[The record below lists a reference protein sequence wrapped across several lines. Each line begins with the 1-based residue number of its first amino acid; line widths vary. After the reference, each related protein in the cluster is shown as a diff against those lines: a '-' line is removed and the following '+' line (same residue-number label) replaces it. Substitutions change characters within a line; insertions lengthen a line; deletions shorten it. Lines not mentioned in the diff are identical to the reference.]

1 MDLSSSWAFLSP
13 FTFAL
18 NPKVSQHFDYG
29 LKHKFAIKRIF
40 TLFFINIVVESVW
53 LWRISEAI
61 TGEGVTNLSWKPKL
75 LFWIMCPVSFWFFFF
90 TEGSFTDFNI
100 SLASFLFLHASV
112 RLTSGQTPKASNFPF
127 PINWYFNL
135 QYIFPLWSRSRKR
148 YTHKWSA
155 WASWFDIL
163 YKIIL
168 KCVKTLP
175 SSVITIT
182 KWL

>member
-1 MDLSSSWAFLSP
+1 M
-13 FTFAL
+13 
-18 NPKVSQHFDYG
+18 
-29 LKHKFAIKRIF
+29 
-40 TLFFINIVVESVW
+40 ESVW

-112 RLTSGQTPKASNFPF
+112 RLTSGQTPKASNFTF
-127 PINWYFNL
+127 PINGYFIL
-135 QYIFPLWSRSRKR
+135 QYMFPLWSRSRKR

-155 WASWFDIL
+155 WASWFYIL

-168 KCVKTLP
+168 KCVQTLP

-182 KWL
+182 KWLQTFRLLTVTQICSFNLVYNKPKTNFGLLFHWIQNYWLLAKFSEIDFR

>member
-1 MDLSSSWAFLSP
+1 MGLSSSWAFLSP

-18 NPKVSQHFDYG
+18 NPKVSQHIDYG

-53 LWRISEAI
+53 LWRISGAI
-61 TGEGVTNLSWKPKL
+61 TGDGVTNLRRKPKL
-75 LFWIMCPVSFWFFFF
+75 LFWRMCPVIFWFFLS
-90 TEGSFTDFNI
+90 TEGSFTDFKI

-127 PINWYFNL
+127 SMNWYFIL
-135 QYIFPLWSRSRKR
+135 QYMFPLWSRSRKR

-155 WASWFDIL
+155 WASWFYIL

-168 KCVKTLP
+168 KCVQTLP

>member
-1 MDLSSSWAFLSP
+1 MGLSSSWAFLSP

-18 NPKVSQHFDYG
+18 NPKVSQHIDYG

-53 LWRISEAI
+53 LWRISGAI

-90 TEGSFTDFNI
+90 TEGSFTNFNI

-112 RLTSGQTPKASNFPF
+112 RLTSGQTPKQATFPF
-127 PINWYFNL
+127 PLTGTSSSSSCSHYDAGAGKGTPINDRLGRVDF
-135 QYIFPLWSRSRKR
+135 IF
-148 YTHKWSA
+148 
-155 WASWFDIL
+155 
-163 YKIIL
+163 
-168 KCVKTLP
+168 C
-175 SSVITIT
+175 T
-182 KWL
+182 KSY

>member
-1 MDLSSSWAFLSP
+1 MDLSSSWAFLSR

-18 NPKVSQHFDYG
+18 NPKVSQHIDYG

-53 LWRISEAI
+53 LWRISGAI
-61 TGEGVTNLSWKPKL
+61 TGDGVTNLRRKPKL
-75 LFWIMCPVSFWFFFF
+75 LFWRMCPVIFWFFLS
-90 TEGSFTDFNI
+90 TEGSFTDFKI

-112 RLTSGQTPKASNFPF
+112 RLTSGQTPKASNFSF
-127 PINWYFNL
+127 PMNWYFIL
-135 QYIFPLWSRSRKR
+135 QYMFPLWCRSRKR

-155 WASWFDIL
+155 WASWFYIL

-168 KCVKTLP
+168 KCVQTLP
-175 SSVITIT
+175 SPVIT

>member
-1 MDLSSSWAFLSP
+1 MGLSSSWAFLSP

-18 NPKVSQHFDYG
+18 NPKVSQHIDYG

-75 LFWIMCPVSFWFFFF
+75 LFWIMCPVSFWSYFF

-127 PINWYFNL
+127 PINSYFNL
-135 QYIFPLWSRSRKR
+135 QYTVPLWSRSRKR
-148 YTHKWSA
+148 YTQNDRLGRA
-155 WASWFDIL
+155 DFIF
-163 YKIIL
+163 
-168 KCVKTLP
+168 C
-175 SSVITIT
+175 T
-182 KWL
+182 KSF